1 MFDSKKDIK
10 WSEKDILDTLYLVV
24 FGICLFE
31 LFLHTSYVSKSDNW
45 IGTVILGSHKVW
57 DRMIYSLT
65 ISVAVLRFSMQTGVT
80 YLQRIVAWLILFVFS
95 FHYFVTGMHL
105 EVLVFGCLCIGAY
118 NFSFP
123 KIIKLYFFESLVL
136 CVFVIALAKYGI
148 IENKVYIYEMDR
160 VRESL
165 GFVHPNTLGV
175 HTMTIII
182 AYFVWR
188 KTRIIW
194 IEIGIAAIIELLVYR
209 VTISRSSFIGT
220 MLFLLI
226 CVCYKLYLKV
236 GDIKIVKTIYNL
248 ITLLMTFSVFIFGSI
263 TVLLSYFFSPEK
275 AWMAKLD
282 QWFSTRLSLGR
293 MGFDMYN
300 ASLLGQ
306 KVKMNSEPNYEA
318 GEWYFFLDS
327 YYIRSIFEWG
337 LIALAVFLLLYFMVS
352 YRAKRLNEFLI
363 LSALSVLALHGMMEV
378 CMSSLV
384 YNPYLLFLMASVGRD
399 RPHQHKGEIE

>member
-1 MFDSKKDIK
+1 MFDSKKNIK
-10 WSEKDILDTLYLVV
+10 WSEKDIWDTLYLLV

-31 LFLHTSYVSKSDNW
+31 LFLHTSYVSKTDNW
-45 IGTVILGSHKVW
+45 IGNVILGSHKVW

-65 ISVAVLRFSMQTGVT
+65 ISVAVLRFSVQTGVT
-80 YLQRIVAWLILFVFS
+80 CVQRIVAWLILFVFS
-95 FHYFVTGMHL
+95 FHYFATGMHL
-105 EVLVFGCLCIGAY
+105 VVLVFGCLCIGAY

-123 KIIKLYFFESLVL
+123 KIIKLYLLESLVL
-136 CVFVIALAKYGI
+136 YVFVIAMAKYGV
-148 IENKVYIYEMDR
+148 IENKVYIHGMDR
-160 VRESL
+160 VREAL

-175 HTMTIII
+175 HTMTIIM

-188 KTRIIW
+188 KAKMTW
-194 IEIGIAAIIELLVYR
+194 LEIGMAAIIELLVYR
-209 VTISRSSFIGT
+209 ISISRSSFMGT
-220 MLFLLI
+220 MVFLFA

-236 GDIKIVKTIYNL
+236 NDTKIVKTLYD
-248 ITLLMTFSVFIFGSI
+248 LLTFLMSFSVFIFGTI
-263 TVLLSYFFSPEK
+263 TVFLSYFFSPEK
-275 AWMAKLD
+275 AWMVKLD

-300 ASLLGQ
+300 ASLLGR
-306 KVKMNSEPNYEA
+306 KVKMNSQPNYEA

-399 RPHQHKGEIE
+399 GPHQHKEEIE